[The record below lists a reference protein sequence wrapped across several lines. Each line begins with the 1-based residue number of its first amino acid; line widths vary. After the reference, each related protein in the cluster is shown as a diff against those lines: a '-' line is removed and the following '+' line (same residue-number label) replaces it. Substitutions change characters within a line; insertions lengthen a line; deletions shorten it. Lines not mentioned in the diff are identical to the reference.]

1 MSFANK
7 VVLIT
12 GAAGG
17 IGKETVK
24 AFASEGAKLALVD
37 LNRDALQQTAQD
49 LELKEGNYLLLPAN
63 VAKEEQV
70 QDYVQKTKDT
80 FGRID
85 VFFNNAGVE
94 GAISLITDYPTEA
107 LNTVIDVNFK
117 GAFWGLKY
125 VLRVMAEQK
134 SGSIVNMAS
143 IAGLKGMP
151 YTSVYVATKHA
162 VVGFTKSAAIEYA
175 TSGIRVNA
183 VCPAM
188 VNTRMMESI
197 EQGISPDNPN
207 AAKDEL
213 LKGLPMG
220 RYSEPREIADVV
232 LFLAS
237 DKASFLNGIAMP
249 IDSGMIA

>member
-7 VVLIT
+7 VVMIT

-17 IGKETVK
+17 IGKETAK

-188 VNTRMMESI
+188 VNTRMMEAI